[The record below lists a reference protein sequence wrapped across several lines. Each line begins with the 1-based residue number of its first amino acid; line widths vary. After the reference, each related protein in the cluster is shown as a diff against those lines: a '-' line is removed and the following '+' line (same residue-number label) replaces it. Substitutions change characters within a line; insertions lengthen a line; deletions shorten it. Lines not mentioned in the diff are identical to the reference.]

1 MKIARLFVSAVL
13 LTCVSLAQAA
23 VTKDG
28 NRVTVQL
35 DNPVAN
41 GAKIVSLQVINDNI
55 IRVQA
60 TSEAQ
65 LPQKQQSLM
74 IVPQTAKPQF
84 STSEE
89 GNDFVVKAKN
99 VTARI
104 DKRNGRVTFFDANGK
119 QLAAETQDGKT
130 FSKFRVPEREIGVGT
145 IPEQQRNGLS
155 WTLKF
160 ENQPEALYGLGQHQ
174 AEELNM
180 KGKNEDLF
188 QYNTKVSIPF
198 VLSNRNYG
206 ILWDSYSYCRWGNP
220 SEYLQLNRAFKLY
233 DKNGKPGYCQT
244 GEANMLARRKGV
256 DRMHLSISH
265 DGGLAVAFA
274 VLEGR
279 GRSGHDLLWE

>member
-119 QLAAETQDGKT
+119 QLAAETQDGKP

-198 VLSNRNYG
+198 VLSTKGYG
-206 ILWDSYSYCRWGNP
+206 ILWDSYS
-220 SEYLQLNRAFKLY
+220 S
-233 DKNGKPGYCQT
+233 
-244 GEANMLARRKGV
+244 
-256 DRMHLSISH
+256 
-265 DGGLAVAFA
+265 
-274 VLEGR
+274 
-279 GRSGHDLLWE
+279 

>member
-104 DKRNGRVTFFDANGK
+104 NKRNGRVTFFDANGK
-119 QLAAETQDGKT
+119 QLKPRPRT
-130 FSKFRVPEREIGVGT
+130 ERPSANSAFPSV
-145 IPEQQRNGLS
+145 RLAWALFLS
-155 WTLKF
+155 SSATVF
-160 ENQPEALYGLGQHQ
+160 
-174 AEELNM
+174 
-180 KGKNEDLF
+180 
-188 QYNTKVSIPF
+188 
-198 VLSNRNYG
+198 
-206 ILWDSYSYCRWGNP
+206 
-220 SEYLQLNRAFKLY
+220 
-233 DKNGKPGYCQT
+233 
-244 GEANMLARRKGV
+244 
-256 DRMHLSISH
+256 
-265 DGGLAVAFA
+265 
-274 VLEGR
+274 R
-279 GRSGHDLLWE
+279 GR

>member
-119 QLAAETQDGKT
+119 QLANSRLRT
-130 FSKFRVPEREIGVGT
+130 ERPSANSAFPSV
-145 IPEQQRNGLS
+145 RLAWALFLS
-155 WTLKF
+155 SSATVF
-160 ENQPEALYGLGQHQ
+160 
-174 AEELNM
+174 
-180 KGKNEDLF
+180 
-188 QYNTKVSIPF
+188 
-198 VLSNRNYG
+198 
-206 ILWDSYSYCRWGNP
+206 
-220 SEYLQLNRAFKLY
+220 
-233 DKNGKPGYCQT
+233 
-244 GEANMLARRKGV
+244 
-256 DRMHLSISH
+256 
-265 DGGLAVAFA
+265 
-274 VLEGR
+274 R
-279 GRSGHDLLWE
+279 GR